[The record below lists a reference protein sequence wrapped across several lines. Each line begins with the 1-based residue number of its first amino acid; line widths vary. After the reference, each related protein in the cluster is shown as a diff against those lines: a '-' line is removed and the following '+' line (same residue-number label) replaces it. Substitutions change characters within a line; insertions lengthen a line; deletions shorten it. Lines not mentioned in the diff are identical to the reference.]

1 MGKLKSA
8 NKKYVKT
15 RVEFRIKEIGLNWE
29 ETPVIANIEL
39 DVPEEDVINAV
50 QLVAEQMAVTNG
62 KQVRWNF
69 FERLQGYYTRTQ

>member
-1 MGKLKSA
+1 MKSA

-15 RVEFRIKEIGLNWE
+15 RVEFRIKENGVNWE
-29 ETPVIANIEL
+29 ETPVIADLEL
-39 DVPEEDVINAV
+39 NVPENDVINAV

-69 FERLQGYYTRTQ
+69 FETLQGYYTRTQ

>member
-1 MGKLKSA
+1 MKSA
-8 NKKYVKT
+8 NTKYVKT
-15 RVEFRIKEIGLNWE
+15 RVEFRIKENGVNWE
-29 ETPVIANIEL
+29 DTPVIASLEL
-39 DVPEEDVINAV
+39 DVPENDVINAV

>member
-1 MGKLKSA
+1 MKSA
-8 NKKYVKT
+8 NPKYVKT

-29 ETPVIANIEL
+29 ETPVIANLEL
-39 DVPEEDVINAV
+39 NVPEDDVINAV

-69 FERLQGYYTRTQ
+69 FERLQGHYTRNQ